1 MASGAAFIG
10 GASQPATER
19 PQAHDG
25 KWHIFEEFMGYYT
38 EWSHWE
44 QAKQARGRNTVAL
57 AVLDG
62 SVNALVQSQ
71 KLKRMSSTAHG
82 NADEFDWRMDVAAPA
97 GQPAAAPA
105 APRTAAP
112 AGEPAV
118 APGILALVLLSLVP
132 PRCRTANA
140 PKADCGASPS
150 DRWASAWVTRAIAAD
165 LSRLGS
171 FDYILLRHVVSEEHI
186 GRVSHTST
194 WIHFLDELERCVC
207 AQTRQ
212 ELGVANVEH
221 SRRSSACDAYQ
232 TATTAVVAMMYKLQ
246 IRSPELIDEFCNV
259 VEQLGENQRRFV
271 AAGIVLQRVLTGGF
285 S

>member
-44 QAKQARGRNTVAL
+44 QAKQARGRNTAAL

-62 SVNALVQSQ
+62 SVNAFVRSQ
-71 KLKRMSSTAHG
+71 KRKRMSSTAHG

-132 PRCRTANA
+132 PRWRTANA
-140 PKADCGASPS
+140 PKADCGAGTS
-150 DRWASAWVTRAIAAD
+150 DRWTSAWVTRAIAAESVD
-165 LSRLGS
+165 QKYVDPLPRRARA
-171 FDYILLRHVVSEEHI
+171 LRV
-186 GRVSHTST
+186 R
-194 WIHFLDELERCVC
+194 
-207 AQTRQ
+207 A
-212 ELGVANVEH
+212 A
-221 SRRSSACDAYQ
+221 SS
-232 TATTAVVAMMYKLQ
+232 
-246 IRSPELIDEFCNV
+246 
-259 VEQLGENQRRFV
+259 G
-271 AAGIVLQRVLTGGF
+271 TGCR
-285 S
+285 